1 MLADAIDG
9 RERVFLDYRT
19 LEAMDLSTL
28 ELAIEEYRTL
38 SKKGRHNKKKSTDA
52 KACWPAAELTVPLV
66 LMYMLHNQWGLADR
80 FIKVFYCKVEIKGL
94 VKQGSEE
101 WQSASADS
109 HLQCMHGHKQLV
121 VATLLSVTNSAA
133 VQTMLVQPDGP
144 QRKERT
150 QARAFELICEQDL
163 WKKRGFENAH
173 RIIMLDRMYISV
185 HAYDGIQ
192 SGIDAMQ
199 EAPADN
205 HRTFKMIC
213 ERVEHAV
220 SLQQPTVLPASFLLY
235 TQNQLVFFQEIQ
247 QHNTQ
252 LLATMQKKAM
262 STIMLNYCHFE
273 CFGLSPPV
281 PLSSFTLTH
290 NHCR

>member
-1 MLADAIDG
+1 
-9 RERVFLDYRT
+9 
-19 LEAMDLSTL
+19 
-28 ELAIEEYRTL
+28 
-38 SKKGRHNKKKSTDA
+38 
-52 KACWPAAELTVPLV
+52 
-66 LMYMLHNQWGLADR
+66 MLHNQWGLADR
-80 FIKVFYCKVEIKGL
+80 FIKEFYCKVEIFKGL

-150 QARAFELICEQDL
+150 QARAFELIREKDL

-185 HAYDGIQ
+185 LAYDGMQ

-213 ERVEHAV
+213 ERVEHAM
-220 SLQQPTVLPASFLLY
+220 SLLQPTVLPAPFLLY
-235 TQNQLVFFQEIQ
+235 TQNTEIP
-247 QHNTQ
+247 
-252 LLATMQKKAM
+252 LLA
-262 STIMLNYCHFE
+262 
-273 CFGLSPPV
+273 P
-281 PLSSFTLTH
+281 
-290 NHCR
+290 R